1 MNLLIIN
8 HQINT
13 GLGIDLIFF
22 GLILRLYIG
31 RQRFDRAG
39 NFPIKQYRFYWQ
51 YLLDTIHEQLL
62 SFAGEAVMW
71 LGLYI
76 MVYGHAI
83 TLTQILKP

>member
-1 MNLLIIN
+1 MTILIIN
-8 HQINT
+8 HPVNV
-13 GLGIDLIFF
+13 GFGIDLIFF

-39 NFPIKQYRFYWQ
+39 QSPVRQYRFYWQ
-51 YLLDTIHEQLL
+51 YLLDSVHELLL

-76 MVYGHAI
+76 IFYGHAI
-83 TLTQILKP
+83 SFTQIFKP